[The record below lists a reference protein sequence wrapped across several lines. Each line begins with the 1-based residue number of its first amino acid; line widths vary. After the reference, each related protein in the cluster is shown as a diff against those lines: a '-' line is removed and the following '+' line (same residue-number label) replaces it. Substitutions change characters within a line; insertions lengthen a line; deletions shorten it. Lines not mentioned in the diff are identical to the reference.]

1 MAVKVVKFGGTS
13 MADAGAINQ
22 VADIVNGDKERR
34 YVVVS
39 APGKRFSGDTKV
51 TDLLYACYHDLEING
66 ECSAT
71 FAKVRERF
79 TGIVADLGL
88 DLDMKPILDEVEKK
102 MVTNYSVDYCASR
115 GEYLSAIVLA
125 KKLGFT
131 FIDAEKIML
140 FDDNGNFLPEQTNE
154 LVAKTLK
161 DVEKAVIPGF
171 YGADGTGS
179 VHTFSRGGS
188 DITGAVVARAA
199 NACIYENW
207 TDVDGFMSAD
217 PRIVENPTIIKKLSY
232 KELRELA
239 YMGANVLHPEAVFP
253 VKASGIPINIRNT
266 FNPQAPGT
274 LIVAEVEEDEFA
286 KRQITGVAGKKGYSI
301 IFIEKELMN
310 SELGFGRRVLSVLE
324 YYNILFEHMPSGI
337 GTLSIVV
344 SDNELAGKEDVVLE
358 RIRNIVKPDNIE
370 IKSGISL
377 ISTVGHGMSFRPG
390 TAAKLC
396 EALAKANVNIRMIDQ
411 GSSELNIIVAVA
423 TQDYEKAV
431 NAIYHAF
438 A

>member
-140 FDDNGNFLPEQTNE
+140 FELTSNG
-154 LVAKTLK
+154 
-161 DVEKAVIPGF
+161 I
-171 YGADGTGS
+171 
-179 VHTFSRGGS
+179 
-188 DITGAVVARAA
+188 
-199 NACIYENW
+199 
-207 TDVDGFMSAD
+207 
-217 PRIVENPTIIKKLSY
+217 
-232 KELRELA
+232 
-239 YMGANVLHPEAVFP
+239 
-253 VKASGIPINIRNT
+253 
-266 FNPQAPGT
+266 
-274 LIVAEVEEDEFA
+274 
-286 KRQITGVAGKKGYSI
+286 
-301 IFIEKELMN
+301 
-310 SELGFGRRVLSVLE
+310 
-324 YYNILFEHMPSGI
+324 YYNI
-337 GTLSIVV
+337 
-344 SDNELAGKEDVVLE
+344 
-358 RIRNIVKPDNIE
+358 
-370 IKSGISL
+370 
-377 ISTVGHGMSFRPG
+377 
-390 TAAKLC
+390 
-396 EALAKANVNIRMIDQ
+396 
-411 GSSELNIIVAVA
+411 SSLNISEIINKQGV
-423 TQDYEKAV
+423 
-431 NAIYHAF
+431 
-438 A
+438 